1 MALSSYKYALI
12 APRLEKI
19 MAQNASPKVQEWQS
33 YGKSR
38 KVTLN
43 THFSEKQERGTKG
56 NFSKIAQ
63 KVALA

>member
-1 MALSSYKYALI
+1 
-12 APRLEKI
+12 

-33 YGKSR
+33 YGKFR

-43 THFSEKQERGTKG
+43 PHFSEKLERGDQGKFFE
-56 NFSKIAQ
+56 NRR

>member
-1 MALSSYKYALI
+1 
-12 APRLEKI
+12 

-33 YGKSR
+33 YDKFR

-43 THFSEKQERGTKG
+43 PHILKKCQGPIKG
-56 NFSKIAQ
+56 NFSKITQ